1 MLGCSGVSP
10 ALGLPHRITSSFARE
25 PRHEPGPVKRRA
37 SCFARPSRG
46 GWRTPFWSQWPLAA
60 HTGRLCSICR
70 SEFIVRPV
78 PTDVSSLGVAD
89 NRTMTVLSPWG
100 VQRGE

>member
-10 ALGLPHRITSSFARE
+10 ALGLPQRITSSFACE

-37 SCFARPSRG
+37 SCFAGPSRG
-46 GWRTPFWSQWPLAA
+46 GWRTPFWSQWPLTA
-60 HTGRLCSICR
+60 HTGRLCSMCR

-100 VQRGE
+100 VQ